1 MPNRVR
7 RVILEKK
14 VQYNIEAENMYQ
26 DLLKRT

>member
-26 DLLKRT
+26 DLKRT

>member
-14 VQYNIEAENMYQ
+14 AQYNIEARNIYL
-26 DLLKRT
+26 DLKET